1 MRLSR
6 RIRRHI
12 SAPSAKRTY
21 VRDLF
26 GRIAGRYDLTN
37 DVMSL
42 GLHRRWKDR
51 AIELAAI
58 EPGHVV
64 LDLAAGTGDLALG
77 AMAPAGEDGAVIAG
91 DLTRPMMAVGRERR
105 GGDAVRWVE
114 CDATA
119 LPFGS
124 GSLDRVLIGYGLRN
138 FPDLGVCLAEI
149 YRCLKPGGKIV
160 TLDFGKPGS
169 SSIRTLY
176 LRYLDLSTRL
186 VGWTLHR
193 DVEAYA
199 YIPES
204 LRAYPA
210 QAGVADLMRVKG
222 FAWTGYSDIML
233 GTMAL
238 NFGERPADSVPTRA
252 PLSR

>member
-6 RIRRHI
+6 RIQRHI
-12 SAPSAKRTY
+12 SAPPSKRRY
-21 VRDLF
+21 VRALF

-77 AMAPAGEDGAVIAG
+77 AMAPAGPEGAVVAG
-91 DLTRPMMAVGRERR
+91 DLTRQMMAVGRERR

-114 CDATA
+114 CDASA
-119 LPFGS
+119 LPFRG

-138 FPDLGVCLAEI
+138 FPDLGVCLREI
-149 YRCLKPGGKIV
+149 YRCLKPGGKLV

-169 SSIRTLY
+169 GPVKSLY
-176 LRYLDLSTRL
+176 LGYLGLSTRV

-193 DVEAYA
+193 DAEAYA

-210 QAGVADLMRVKG
+210 QAGVADLMRRVG
-222 FAWTGYSDIML
+222 FAWAGYADIML

-238 NFGERPADSVPTRA
+238 NFGERPVDPVPIPA

>member
-6 RIRRHI
+6 HI
-12 SAPSAKRTY
+12 QRSIAAPSSKRVY

-42 GLHRRWKDR
+42 GMHLRWKER

-77 AMAPAGEDGAVIAG
+77 AMAPVGADGAVIAG
-91 DLTRPMMAVGRERR
+91 DLTRPMMAIGRERQ

-119 LPFGS
+119 LPFAS
-124 GSLDRVLIGYGLRN
+124 SSLDRVLIGYGLRN
-138 FPDLGVCLAEI
+138 FPSLEVCLAEI
-149 YRCLKPGGKIV
+149 YRCLSPGGKLV
-160 TLDFGKPGS
+160 TLDFGKPS
-169 SSIRTLY
+169 SNPVKAAY

-210 QAGVADLMRVKG
+210 QEGVADLMRRVG
-222 FAWTGYSDIML
+222 FAWTGYTDIML

-238 NFGERPADSVPTRA
+238 NFGERPVDSVVTPA

>member
-1 MRLSR
+1 MRLSK
-6 RIRRHI
+6 RIQRHI
-12 SAPSAKRTY
+12 SAPPGKRRY

-51 AIELAAI
+51 ALELAAI
-58 EPGHVV
+58 EPGQVV

-77 AMAPAGEDGAVIAG
+77 AVAETGAGGAVIAG
-91 DLTRPMMAVGRERR
+91 DITRPMMAIGRERR
-105 GGDAVRWVE
+105 GGGAIRWVE
-114 CDATA
+114 CDASA
-119 LPFGS
+119 LPFRG

-138 FPDLGVCLAEI
+138 FPDLGVCLREI
-149 YRCLKPGGKIV
+149 YRCLKPGGKLV

-169 SSIRTLY
+169 GPVKSLY
-176 LRYLDLSTRL
+176 LGYLGLSTRV

-193 DVEAYA
+193 DAEAYA

-210 QAGVADLMRVKG
+210 QAGVADLMRRVG
-222 FAWTGYSDIML
+222 FAWAGYADIML

-238 NFGERPADSVPTRA
+238 NFGERPVDPVTIPA

>member
-6 RIRRHI
+6 RIQRHI
-12 SAPSAKRTY
+12 AAPISKRQY
-21 VRDLF
+21 VRGLF

-42 GLHRRWKDR
+42 GLHRRWKNR

-77 AMAPAGEDGAVIAG
+77 AMAPAGRDGAVVAG
-91 DLTRPMMAVGRERR
+91 DLTRPMMAVGRQRR
-105 GGDAVRWVE
+105 GGEAVRWVE

-119 LPFGS
+119 LPFAS
-124 GSLDRVLIGYGLRN
+124 ASLDRVLIGYGLRN
-138 FPDLGVCLAEI
+138 FPSLEVCLAEI
-149 YRCLKPGGKIV
+149 YRCLRPGGRLV
-160 TLDFGKPGS
+160 ALDFGKPGS
-169 SSIRTLY
+169 KSIKSLY

-186 VGWTLHR
+186 VGWTLHG
-193 DVEAYA
+193 DAEAYA

-210 QAGVADLMRVKG
+210 QAGVADLMRREG
-222 FAWTGYSDIML
+222 FAWAGYADIML

-238 NFGERPADSVPTRA
+238 NFGERPADPWSTPA

>member
-6 RIRRHI
+6 SIRRHI
-12 SAPSAKRTY
+12 RTPTTKRLY

-42 GLHRRWKDR
+42 GLHRRWKER
-51 AIELAAI
+51 ALELAAI
-58 EPGHVV
+58 EPGQVV

-77 AMAPAGEDGAVIAG
+77 AAGAGAAGAVIAG
-91 DLTRPMMAVGRERR
+91 DLTRPMMAIGRERR
-105 GGDAVRWVE
+105 GGQTVSWVE
-114 CDATA
+114 CDASA
-119 LPFGS
+119 LPFACA
-124 GSLDRVLIGYGLRN
+124 SLDRVLIGYGLRN
-138 FPDLGVCLAEI
+138 FPDLGVSLREI
-149 YRCLKPGGKIV
+149 YRCLRPGGKLV

-169 SSIRTLY
+169 GTLTALY
-176 LRYLDLSTRL
+176 LRYLDISTR
-186 VGWTLHR
+186 VAGWLLHR

-210 QAGVADLMRVKG
+210 QAGVADLMRRLG
-222 FAWTGYSDIML
+222 FAWTGYVDIML

-238 NFGERPADSVPTRA
+238 NFGERPVEPVPTPA